1 MRRVGTHLAPEAAPP
16 LEATPTLTPE
26 TIRFPHGL
34 PGFERCRGF
43 VLMTSEGLGPVQC
56 LKAVEGPSASF
67 LVIDPRRVLPDY
79 RCDLSEMDRVR
90 LGVQEHDT
98 LLWLALVAI
107 ELDGTITVNL
117 RAPIVINPGAMIG
130 QQVIPHHGVYPI
142 RFVVAETE

>member
-1 MRRVGTHLAPEAAPP
+1 MTPVGIHVAQEAAPA
-16 LEATPTLTPE
+16 LEAPAALAPD

-34 PGFERCRGF
+34 PGFERCRAF
-43 VLMTSEGLGPVQC
+43 VLMTSEGVGPVQC

-79 RCDLSEMDRVR
+79 RCELSDIDRAR

-98 LLWLALVAI
+98 LLWLSLVTI

-117 RAPIVINPGAMIG
+117 RAPIVINPNAMVG
-130 QQVIPHHGVYPI
+130 HQVIPHQCVYPI
-142 RFVVAETE
+142 RFVVSESE

>member
-1 MRRVGTHLAPEAAPP
+1 MTRVGTHAAPETSLL
-16 LEATPTLTPE
+16 LEASAALPPE
-26 TIRFPHGL
+26 TIRFPNGL

-56 LKAVEGPSASF
+56 LKAVEGPTASF

-79 RCDLSEMDRVR
+79 RCELSEMDRVR

-98 LLWLALVAI
+98 LLWLALVTI

-117 RAPIVINPGAMIG
+117 RAPIVINPGAMVG
-130 QQVIPHHGVYPI
+130 QQVIPHHCVYPI